1 MTKPLAEARQPASEA
16 TASGDLRLGWR
27 AAIAFHRRLFRL
39 AVHDLSNPLAAAR
52 LLAELARR
60 GASGGDDVAALV
72 DQLGVA
78 AERLQGLR
86 ALLREG
92 GPEDFEVGPAL
103 ELAFQVVAREVERV
117 GARLLVDLAEEITAF
132 LPRHLF
138 LQATIAG
145 LLATIES
152 AEDGDL
158 LVLRSRLRHPEVPAE
173 DGGEE
178 EALLVVELESASRR
192 RRACRPD
199 ERLCLEM
206 LASDLDGRFE
216 ILPGAGEG
224 NDPDWRLVMPGLAAA
239 VT

>member
-1 MTKPLAEARQPASEA
+1 MTLDPADSRQPAGEA
-16 TASGDLRLGWR
+16 ASDELRLGWR
-27 AAIAFHRRLFRL
+27 AAISFHRRLFRL

-60 GASGGDDVAALV
+60 GASGEDDVAALV

-92 GPEDFEVGPAL
+92 GPESFEVGAAL

-132 LPRHLF
+132 LPRHLL
-138 LQATIAG
+138 LQATLAG
-145 LLATIES
+145 LLATIED
-152 AEDGDL
+152 AEDGDV
-158 LVLRSRLRHPEVPAE
+158 LVLRCRRRE
-173 DGGEE
+173 GEE
-178 EALLVVELESASRR
+178 EPLLVVELESSGRR
-192 RRACRPD
+192 RRACRPE

-216 ILPGAGEG
+216 ILPGAGAG
-224 NDPDWRLVMPGLAAA
+224 NDPDWRLVMPGLPDAAS
-239 VT
+239 